1 MFQGKSE
8 QTEQLHRESIVS
20 ARIVSLPE
28 SAKEKEYAE
37 RMDAQGGVSVAVNT
51 IAESFVQDTII
62 PLVLYF
68 PNRRM
73 SVTSVGG
80 EENARRI
87 EPTT

>member
-1 MFQGKSE
+1 ME
-8 QTEQLHRESIVS
+8 
-20 ARIVSLPE
+20 RIVALPE
-28 SAKEKEYAE
+28 SVKQKDCAE
-37 RMDAQGGVSVAVNT
+37 RKDVLNGVSVAVNT

-73 SVTSVGG
+73 SVTSVCG